1 MSSVD
6 KKIIAVMGSTGSQGG
21 GLVRA
26 IQSDPSGG
34 FKARA
39 ITRDPNSDKA
49 KALKDLGAE
58 VVGADI
64 DDEASLKKAFA
75 GAYGAYCVTFFWAHF
90 SPEKEQQ
97 GARNMANA
105 AKAAGIQHL
114 IWSTLEDTRKW
125 VPLTDNRMPTLQE
138 KYKVPH
144 FDAKGE
150 IDHVFTDA
158 GVPTTF
164 LLTSFYWDNMYMFGM
179 GPAKGQDGNYSIT
192 FPMGNHKMSGIAAED
207 IGGCAYGIFKKGKEL
222 IGKTVGIAG
231 EHLTGAQMAEKLS
244 KGLGIQ
250 CSYNAVTP
258 EAYRGFGFPG
268 AEDLG
273 NMFQFYADFENYF
286 VGARNLDVARSLNP
300 KLQSFDQ
307 WLAKNK
313 SKLAL

>member
-1 MSSVD
+1 
-6 KKIIAVMGSTGSQGG
+6 
-21 GLVRA
+21 
-26 IQSDPSGG
+26 
-34 FKARA
+34 
-39 ITRDPNSDKA
+39 
-49 KALKDLGAE
+49 
-58 VVGADI
+58 
-64 DDEASLKKAFA
+64 
-75 GAYGAYCVTFFWAHF
+75 
-90 SPEKEQQ
+90 
-97 GARNMANA
+97 
-105 AKAAGIQHL
+105 
-114 IWSTLEDTRKW
+114 
-125 VPLTDNRMPTLQE
+125 
-138 KYKVPH
+138 VPH